1 MILVYFTK
9 ESWANKSKKLSS
21 EGPCLKPYRVI
32 GTFYYFTFFFFP
44 LFCHGFQLLNFLIE
58 NLQATTLMKGSEILW
73 HLLQN

>member
-1 MILVYFTK
+1 MTLVYFTK

-21 EGPCLKPYRVI
+21 KGPCLKPYWVI
-32 GTFYYFTFFFFP
+32 GTFYYFTFFFL

>member
-44 LFCHGFQLLNFLIE
+44 FFAMVSNY
-58 NLQATTLMKGSEILW
+58 
-73 HLLQN
+73 